1 MKQHNR
7 WILAVLTGCLLGS
20 SLFGLSERLQAAPS
34 SERAREEVL
43 VDINKASTNELE
55 SIRGIGPLLAER
67 IVKDREANGRF
78 ERLEDLIRVPGIG
91 QAKFERIKS
100 QITV

>member
-1 MKQHNR
+1 MKQRNR
-7 WILAVLTGCLLGS
+7 WILVVLTGCLLGN
-20 SLFGLSERLQAAPS
+20 SLLGLPERLQAALS
-34 SERAREEVL
+34 SEEAREEVL
-43 VDINKASTNELE
+43 VNINKASTEELE